1 MKFYT
6 IVKKLQRMGIGEIA
20 GRVAGELRIKRLLMA
35 AGSPDRLISQFK
47 IGGREVVD
55 RCVAIV
61 PGTSAGERSRLEKEF
76 PNYFALLRDGA
87 YRRAECIAA
96 GEYELLGKQVSI
108 TPSMDWHTDPSTGY
122 TWSKDF
128 FGRVSYHKIPKHVDF
143 KDIWELGRQ
152 QYVVELSRS
161 WLMTGDTSH
170 AELARDM
177 ILSWIDGNPFCHGIH
192 WTSGLEV
199 GVRAISWIWALANLH
214 DFSGWRSGEQER
226 IVESLGLHAYYL
238 ENHFSFYSSPYNHI
252 IGEAAGLY
260 LIATVLRGS
269 THATRW
275 QRVACRVLME
285 YGSKQFYDDG
295 FCVEQAMGY
304 HYFTSGFML
313 LAQMAANHVDDTSLQ
328 LEELLRR
335 ALRAGLP
342 FRQPDGNWPMI
353 GDVDSAQSIPVAR
366 ENYWDFSATHELAAA
381 AFDDPTVACNL
392 SADESESSDHDLSQ
406 FGELFW
412 ILGCDGMQARQQ
424 MQVKKN
430 SLTMLPDAGYYVA
443 SDDRDF
449 MLMDAGPIS
458 AGLHHDA
465 SPSAAHGHADTLQV
479 LYQLNGRAI
488 LCDAG
493 MPNYAGDLARADYF
507 RSPQS
512 HNTVTMEGADLVR
525 PAGGLAWT
533 HEVRTPTLKTF
544 PSENGAWVARGEVI
558 WPNCRIARHVLAV
571 PGEGLWIAD
580 WLQSNEPRVATWHW
594 QFPEEIE
601 PKLHSSEKLIQGKG
615 QGVSIQS
622 AGLKDLYG
630 GKIVS
635 RDANGF
641 AGWVSPGY
649 GVTSPAHRLTY
660 HGKVDGNLLVLTC
673 VGDTNLEIG
682 FEIDGQKVTLANDG
696 SQNIA
701 TRQPLSR
708 DENRRWQR
716 RENVGSGYWL
726 VRSNND
732 E

>member
-47 IGGREVVD
+47 ISGREVVD

-424 MQVKKN
+424 IQVKKN
-430 SLTMLPDAGYYVA
+430 NLTMLPDAGYYVA

-465 SPSAAHGHADTLQV
+465 TPSAAHGHADTLQV

-493 MPNYAGDLARADYF
+493 MPKYAGDLARADYF

-544 PSENGAWVARGEVI
+544 PSEDGAWVARGEVI

-660 HGKVDGNLLVLTC
+660 HGKVNGNLLVLTC

-682 FEIDGQKVTLANDG
+682 FEANGQKVTLANDR

>member
-47 IGGREVVD
+47 ISGREVVD

-260 LIATVLRGS
+260 LIATVLRG
-269 THATRW
+269 TNYATRW
-275 QRVACRVLME
+275 QQVASRVLME
-285 YGSKQFYDDG
+285 YGPKQFYDDG

-313 LAQMAANHVDDTSLQ
+313 LAQLAADHVDDTSLQ

-412 ILGCDGMQARQQ
+412 ILGCGGMQARQQ

-533 HEVRTPTLKTF
+533 HEVRTPTLKIF
-544 PSENGAWVARGEVI
+544 PSEDGAWVARGEVI

-682 FEIDGQKVTLANDG
+682 FEANGQKVTLANDR

>member
-1 MKFYT
+1 MPAEE
-6 IVKKLQRMGIGEIA
+6 IIGRIAGEI
-20 GRVAGELRIKRLLMA
+20 RIKRLQKST
-35 AGSPDRLISQFK
+35 GRQPQLISQFK
-47 IGGREVVD
+47 IPADTVVD
-55 RCVAIV
+55 RCVSLV
-61 PGTSAGERSRLEKEF
+61 PGASSKEQDRLKREF
-76 PNYFALLRDGA
+76 SDLHESILNSCQ
-87 YRRAECIAA
+87 RRAQQIAA
-96 GEYELLGKQVSI
+96 GEYELLGKPVTI
-108 TPSMDWHTDPSTGY
+108 TPSMNWHTDPSTGY

-128 FGRVSYHKIPKHVDF
+128 FGRVSYHKIPEHVDF

-161 WLMTGDTSH
+161 WLMASDTSH

-214 DFSGWRSGEQER
+214 DFSGWRPGEQER

-269 THATRW
+269 THAARW
-275 QRVACRVLME
+275 QQVACRVLME
-285 YGSKQFYDDG
+285 YGPKQFYDDG

-304 HYFTSGFML
+304 HYFTSGFMV
-313 LAQMAANHVDDTSLQ
+313 LAQMAANQISDTDLQ
-328 LEELLRR
+328 LEKLLRH
-335 ALRAGLP
+335 ALRAGIL

-366 ENYWDFSATHELAAA
+366 ENYWDFSGSHHLAAA
-381 AFDDPTVACNL
+381 AFDDPTIACTL
-392 SADESESSDHDLSQ
+392 SAGQNSDHDQAQ

-412 ILGCDGMQARQQ
+412 VLGCDGMQTRRQ
-424 MQVKKN
+424 METEKP
-430 SLTMLPDAGYYVA
+430 SLIRLPDAGYFVA
-443 SDDRDF
+443 GDDRDF
-449 MLMDAGPIS
+449 ILMDAGPIS
-458 AGLHHDA
+458 AGLHRDA
-465 SPSAAHGHADTLQV
+465 TPSAAHGHADTLQV
-479 LYQLNGRAI
+479 LYQLNGRSI

-512 HNTVTMEGADLVR
+512 HNTVSMEGADLVR
-525 PAGGLAWT
+525 PAGGLAWS
-533 HEVRTPTLKTF
+533 HEVRKPTLKTF
-544 PSENGAWVARGEVI
+544 PSEHGAWVARGEVV
-558 WPNCRIARHVLAV
+558 WTNCRITRYVLAV

-580 WLQSNEPRVATWHW
+580 WLQSNKPRVATWHW
-594 QFPEEIE
+594 QFPKEIE

-622 AGLKDLYG
+622 TGSKDLYG

-635 RDANGF
+635 HDASGW

-649 GVTSPAHRLTY
+649 GVMSPAHRLTY
-660 HGKVDGNLLVLTC
+660 HGKVGESLLVLTC

-682 FEIDGQKVTLANDG
+682 FETNGQKVSLANDDG
-696 SQNIA
+696 PQKFA
-701 TRQPLSR
+701 TGQQPLK
-708 DENRRWQR
+708 DENCHWER
-716 RENVGSGYWL
+716 RENVGFGCWL
-726 VRSNND
+726 VRINNN

>member
-6 IVKKLQRMGIGEIA
+6 IVKKLQRMGLGEIT
-20 GRVAGELRIKRLLMA
+20 GRIAGELRIKRLQMA
-35 AGSPDRLISQFK
+35 SGSPDRLISQFK
-47 IGGREVVD
+47 IDANDVVG
-55 RCVAIV
+55 RCVSIV
-61 PGTSAGERSRLEKEF
+61 PGTSTDERARLEKEF
-76 PNYFALLRDGA
+76 PNQFALLRDGA
-87 YRRAECIAA
+87 YRCAECIAA
-96 GEYELLGKQVSI
+96 GKYELLGKQVSV
-108 TPSMDWHTDPSTGY
+108 TPSMDWHADPSTGH

-128 FGRVSYHKIPKHVDF
+128 FGRVSYHKIPEHVDF

-161 WLMTGDTSH
+161 WLMAGDASH
-170 AELARDM
+170 GELARDM
-177 ILSWIDGNPFCHGIH
+177 MLSWIDGNPFCHGIH

-260 LIATVLRGS
+260 LIATVLRG
-269 THATRW
+269 TNYATRW
-275 QRVACRVLME
+275 QQVASRVLME
-285 YGSKQFYDDG
+285 YGPKQFYDDG

-304 HYFTSGFML
+304 HYFTSGFLL
-313 LAQMAANHVDDTSLQ
+313 LAQMAANHVGDTSLQ
-328 LEELLRR
+328 LEELLRC

-381 AFDDPTVACNL
+381 AFNDPAVACNV
-392 SADESESSDHDLSQ
+392 SADESESSDHDQSQ

-412 ILGCDGMQARQQ
+412 ILGCDGMQTRQQ
-424 MQVKKN
+424 MQTEKP
-430 SLTMLPDAGYYVA
+430 SLTMLPDAGYFVA
-443 SDDRDF
+443 GDDRDF
-449 MLMDAGPIS
+449 ILMDAGPIS
-458 AGLHHDA
+458 AGLHRDA
-465 SPSAAHGHADTLQV
+465 TPSAAHGHADTLQV
-479 LYQLNGRAI
+479 LYQLNGRPI

-512 HNTVTMEGADLVR
+512 HNTVSMEGVDLVR
-525 PAGGLAWT
+525 PAGGLAWS
-533 HEVRTPTLKTF
+533 HEVQTPTLETF
-544 PSENGAWVARGEVI
+544 PSVHGTWVARGEVI
-558 WPNCRIARHVLAV
+558 WPNCRITRHVLVV
-571 PGEGLWIAD
+571 PSEGLWIAD
-580 WLQSNEPRVATWHW
+580 WLQSNDPRTATWHW
-594 QFPEEIE
+594 QFPDQID
-601 PKLHSSEKLIQGKG
+601 PKLHSSEQLIQVKG
-615 QGVSIQS
+615 QGVSIRS
-622 AGLKDLYG
+622 TGLTDLYG

-635 RDANGF
+635 HEASGF

-649 GVTSPAHRLTY
+649 GVMSPAHRLTY
-660 HGKVDGNLLVLTC
+660 HGKVEGSLLVLTC

-682 FEIDGQKVTLANDG
+682 FEVDGRKATLAND
-696 SQNIA
+696 
-701 TRQPLSR
+701 R
-708 DENRRWQR
+708 DDNCHWQR
-716 RENVGSGYWL
+716 RENVGSGCWL
-726 VRSNND
+726 VRNNN